1 MECMSG
7 TIGLLTLAGTIV
19 VASGT
24 ALTLA
29 VVPYIRERRRSFE
42 RAAFLRAQLLHQL
55 EVLPLYFQERDR
67 SLSIEQRDILDAFG
81 CLAQQI
87 HLLEMDEWDG
97 LLRVQAILA
106 TARNRASYSKR
117 EARIAQQLIQQAKA
131 ALALR
136 VVEQRQ
142 RISWKSLFNGMLR
155 RRTPSELTVD
165 RSLKL
170 RQTAG

>member
-29 VVPYIRERRRSFE
+29 AVPYIRERRRSFE

-55 EVLPLYFQERDR
+55 EILPSYFQERDR
-67 SLSIEQRDILDAFG
+67 SLSIEQRDILDAFD
-81 CLAQQI
+81 CLVQQT
-87 HLLEMDEWDG
+87 HLLEMDEWHS
-97 LLRVQAILA
+97 LLRVQATLM

-117 EARIAQQLIQQAKA
+117 EARIAQQLIHQAKST
-131 ALALR
+131 LAPH
-136 VVEQRQ
+136 VMEQRQ
-142 RISWKSLFNGMLR
+142 KISWKSLFNGMLR
-155 RRTPSELTVD
+155 RRTPNELTVD

>member
-1 MECMSG
+1 MECMPG
-7 TIGLLTLAGTIV
+7 TIGLLTLAATIV

-29 VVPYIRERRRSFE
+29 AVPYIRERRRTFE

-55 EVLPLYFQERDR
+55 ETLPLYFQERDR
-67 SLSIEQRDILDAFG
+67 SLSIEQRDILDEFAS
-81 CLAQQI
+81 LVQQT
-87 HLLEMDEWDG
+87 HLLEMDEWDS
-97 LLRVQAILA
+97 LLRVQATLL

-117 EARIAQQLIQQAKA
+117 EARIAQQLIQHAKA
-131 ALALR
+131 ALAFHGA
-136 VVEQRQ
+136 EQSQ
-142 RISWKSLFNGMLR
+142 RISWKSLFTGMLR
-155 RRTPSELTVD
+155 RRTQNELPVD